1 VLHVVYQSLHRAFA
15 GFFILLL
22 AATSAQAQGPG
33 ARPTGGPGVGG
44 PPSAG
49 GPPAAAA
56 AAPAPYSAPR
66 AAAGGPHPM
75 GGIALIDLGF
85 ILKNHAGFLQRSE
98 EFRQQW
104 EGRETDIKAKQDSAR
119 KLAMQLNDFQKGSA
133 KYKELEEEVAKRT
146 AELQLE
152 INLTKKKFQESEA
165 KLFYDAYKQIYNE
178 VRLHCEQNNIM
189 MVIKFNGEPPNPD
202 NPEEIGAEMF
212 NKQTLYYNPGI
223 DITPAILARLKSQ
236 LPQAA
241 GGRSVTPPGGGTA
254 MRPGVPTQPQPTRQ
268 Q

>member
-1 VLHVVYQSLHRAFA
+1 VVYQSLHRAFA
-15 GFFILLL
+15 GFVILLL
-22 AATSAQAQGPG
+22 AATSAQAQLPPRAPG
-33 ARPTGGPGVGG
+33 GAGPGVGG
-44 PPSAG
+44 PPPAG
-49 GPPAAAA
+49 GPAAGA
-56 AAPAPYSAPR
+56 AAPYAAPR

-85 ILKNHAGFLQRSE
+85 ILKNHAGFIQRSE

-178 VRLHCEQNNIM
+178 VRVHCEQNNIM

-236 LPQAA
+236 LPQGA
-241 GGRSVTPPGGGTA
+241 GGGVRQPVGQNANRTVPPQ
-254 MRPGVPTQPQPTRQ
+254 TQQR
-268 Q
+268 